1 MYADQEK
8 AFFQGNDD
16 AWADRD
22 PNPQQFKGLAAQ
34 QRYSE
39 GYAEALKNIEDY
51 YFQQCLDDQG

>member
-8 AFFQGNDD
+8 AFNQGIDD

-22 PNPQQFKGLAAQ
+22 QNPQQFKGLAAQ

-39 GYAEALKNIEDY
+39 GYKEALKNMEDY
-51 YFQQCLDDQG
+51 YFQQCLDYQG